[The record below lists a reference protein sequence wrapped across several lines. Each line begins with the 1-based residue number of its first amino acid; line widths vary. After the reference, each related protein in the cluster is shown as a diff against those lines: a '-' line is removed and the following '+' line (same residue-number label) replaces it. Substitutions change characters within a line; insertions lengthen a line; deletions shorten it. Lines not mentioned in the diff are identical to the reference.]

1 MTQRGLFR
9 ASANSCAGV
18 MTAALATAL
27 MLGLAAPSFAAGADD
42 KAAITD
48 NAFQNAQGRVGVNVS
63 AGTFNQQTNSAV
75 VAVGGSLGA
84 DGLAEGTNTVVQK
97 LGANNVSGTG
107 PQSASIDGNA
117 FADSFGMIAVNS
129 AAGSQ
134 NQQANLAAIVI
145 GINAPAVSLN
155 LLEQS
160 RSSAEPDANP
170 EAPADAHDK
179 IANIGPNAF
188 ENAGGLVQV
197 NVTAGERNS
206 TANLFA
212 LSIAGG
218 SNN

>member
-9 ASANSCAGV
+9 ANALSYACA
-18 MTAALATAL
+18 MTPVLATAL
-27 MLGLAAPSFAAGADD
+27 VLALASPSFAAGATDTTT
-42 KAAITD
+42 ITD
-48 NAFQNAQGRVGVNVS
+48 DAFKGAQGRVGVNVS

-75 VAVGGSLGA
+75 VAIGGE
-84 DGLAEGTNTVVQK
+84 LAEGANVVVQK
-97 LGANNVSGTG
+97 LGGNTVSGTG
-107 PQSASIDGNA
+107 PQSATIDGHA
-117 FADSFGMIAVNS
+117 FADSLGMIAVNS
-129 AAGSQ
+129 VAGSQ

-145 GINAPAVSLN
+145 GINGPAVSLN
-155 LLEQS
+155 LLEQT
-160 RSSAEPDANP
+160 RSSAEPDPNP
-170 EAPADAHDK
+170 EAPTDAHEK

-188 ENAGGLVQV
+188 ENASGLVQV